1 MLSPQ
6 LIQLLGIAVVAAI
19 LAQLTK
25 ADGWNRWAKVLYSIV
40 VASGAG
46 SVTGN
51 ITPESLTTIITAALA
66 FHGLLL
72 NGTSIGEASKWNL
85 LGKFGDV
92 VRAVFTSEEKK

>member
-1 MLSPQ
+1 MSPQ
-6 LIQLLGIAVVAAI
+6 LVELLGIAVAVAV

-40 VASGAG
+40 VAGGAG

-51 ITPESLTTIITAALA
+51 ITPEALTTIVTAALA

-72 NGTSIGEASKWNL
+72 NGTSVGDATKWNL

-92 VRAVFTSEEKK
+92 VRAVFPSEEKK